1 MTPDE
6 RVAELARR
14 IAVARGDESADL
26 LLAGGRVLSVFTGE
40 LLDADVAIAGAHIAG
55 VGRYANAPGVARA
68 REVVDVEGLILLPGF
83 IDAHMHIESTKLMV
97 DEFARAVLPCGTTTV
112 VLDPHEIANVFG
124 LDGVRALLASAGEMP
139 LEYYVMTPSCVP
151 ASPFESSAFAVRASD
166 IARFLADEPRALGLA
181 ELMDFPGVVR
191 GDPDVLHKVAATIGT
206 GGHVDGHAPRVT
218 GRDLSAYLSAGVG
231 SDHEC
236 TTYDEALEKR
246 RLGMQIMIREGSAT
260 RDVEALAPLVVEHGP
275 ANCML
280 CTDDREPHDLLSI
293 GHVND
298 AVRKA
303 VSFGVSPADAVIM
316 ATLHPARWHGLR
328 QHGALAPGYVADVVA
343 VPDLESF
350 RPVRVWKRGRLVAR
364 DGAALDVPKAAVPS
378 WMRGSVRIP
387 RIEPEAFRMRARGRV
402 RVMGIES
409 GTIVTRSLA
418 VEPTR
423 APDGSVIA
431 DPARDLAKVAVIE
444 RHRGTGRTGLGLV
457 TGFGLRRGALAST
470 IAHDAHNLVVLGV
483 DDADM
488 ALAANRLAEI
498 GGGQVA
504 VVGGEIVAQVACPIG
519 GLLSDRPAEEV
530 AAAVRGLEDAA
541 ERVLGATLPAPVM
554 SLSFLALSVIPEIRI
569 SDLGIVDCVRFEIV
583 PLEADT
589 DEAERG
595 TAGPETGHADGE
607 GRRAA
612 EFADMEAK
620 RVETGQVALGAAPGS
635 EPRTAATEDVG

>member
-6 RVAELARR
+6 RTAELSRR
-14 IAVARGDESADL
+14 IAVARGDEPADL
-26 LLAGGRVLSVFTGE
+26 VLAGGRVLSVFTGE
-40 LLDADVAIAGAHIAG
+40 LLDADVAIAGEHIAG
-55 VGRYANAPGVARA
+55 IGPYAGTPGVVPA
-68 REVVDVEGLILLPGF
+68 RETVDVSGLVLLPGF

-97 DEFARAVLPCGTTTV
+97 DEFARAVLPFGTTTV

-151 ASPFESSAFAVRASD
+151 ASPFESSAYTVRADD

-191 GDPDVLHKVAATIGT
+191 GDPDVLGKVAAALAA
-206 GGHVDGHAPRVT
+206 GGHVDGHAPRVS
-218 GRDLSAYLSAGVG
+218 GRELNAYLAAGIG

-236 TTYDEALEKR
+236 TAYEESLEKR

-303 VSFGVSPADAVIM
+303 VSFGVTPADAVLM

-328 QHGALAPGYVADVVA
+328 EHGAMAPGYVADVVA

-364 DGAALDVPKAAVPS
+364 DGVALGVPKAAVPE

-387 RIEPEAFRMRARGRV
+387 GIGPETFRMEARAPV
-402 RVMGIES
+402 RVMGVEA
-409 GTIVTRSLA
+409 GTIVTRVLV
-418 VEPTR
+418 VEPAR
-423 APDGSVIA
+423 AVDGSVVA
-431 DPARDLAKVAVIE
+431 DPGRDLAKVAVIE

-470 IAHDAHNLVVLGV
+470 IAHDAHNLVLLGM

-504 VVGGEIVAQVACPIG
+504 VADGRVVAEVPCPIG

-530 AAAVRGLEDAA
+530 AAAVRALEDAA
-541 ERVLGATLPAPVM
+541 ARVLGATLPAPVM
-554 SLSFLALSVIPEIRI
+554 TLSFLALSVIPEIRI
-569 SDLGIVDCVRFEIV
+569 SDLGLVDCVRFEIV

-589 DEAERG
+589 DGAERG

-607 GRRAA
+607 GRRTA